1 MDKLT
6 IGAIFL
12 ILFVAYSNAASPFF
26 ISAITSALA
35 TIPYSG
41 GPMTTGLVGAKLGIG
56 TKLLYYLGYFG
67 RKAPST
73 PKQKAAASPKLPS
86 SFGEG
91 GFSSPFQ
98 YMQSGGFPNS
108 FPSTSNFQNSFG
120 GVDPSQLFQALI
132 AQGVDPNVVI
142 EALNYAGSM
151 NPAQNA
157 FASNGAF
164 GTSGSFSAGGGGA
177 GFPANSGF
185 SSAMSG
191 GAGFPANSGFSSA
204 MPGGAGF
211 PANSGFSSAMPGGA
225 GFPGNSGFSSAMPGG
240 AGFPANSEFSSAMP
254 GGAGFSTNSGFS
266 SAIPAHQFAGPQGGT
281 GGSLNQP
288 IAPETSASESEPD
301 DAESFFNFLTDMD
314 ENTCISRLICDIGNK
329 PSFLGEFSENIS
341 SMVSSLKVPPT
352 SRAYKYIEI
361 MERGK
366 KDGQCSVKFPE
377 CGDVSYEVVKNVAPS
392 VSLPQNV
399 NPADINF

>member
-1 MDKLT
+1 MDKLA

-12 ILFVAYSNAASPFF
+12 ILFVGYSNAASPFF

-73 PKQKAAASPKLPS
+73 PKKKAAATSKLPS

-91 GFSSPFQ
+91 FSSPSQ

-120 GVDPSQLFQALI
+120 GVDPSQLFQALT

-151 NPAQNA
+151 NPAQNT

-177 GFPANSGF
+177 GFPVNPGF
-185 SSAMSG
+185 SSAMPG

-225 GFPGNSGFSSAMPGG
+225 GFPA
-240 AGFPANSEFSSAMP
+240 
-254 GGAGFSTNSGFS
+254 NSGFS
-266 SAIPAHQFAGPQGGT
+266 SAIPAHQFAGPQGGA

-288 IAPETSASESEPD
+288 IAPETPASENEPD

-314 ENTCISRLICDIGNK
+314 ENTCISRLICDIGNE

-366 KDGQCSVKFPE
+366 QEGQCNVKFPE
-377 CGDVSYEVVKNVAPS
+377 CGDVSYEVVKNIAPS